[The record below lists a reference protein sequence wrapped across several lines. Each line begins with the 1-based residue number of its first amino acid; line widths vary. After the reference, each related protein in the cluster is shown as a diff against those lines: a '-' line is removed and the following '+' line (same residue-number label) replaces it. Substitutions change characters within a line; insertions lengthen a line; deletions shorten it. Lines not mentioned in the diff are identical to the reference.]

1 MATTFD
7 ASYYLSNNPDVL
19 TAILSGV
26 FSSAEQHYQMFG
38 EKEGRMPNPFFNPSF
53 YYAQNP
59 DVLSAVLSGAFP
71 TALDHYEMF
80 GEAEGRAFAD
90 GQVFNEAA
98 YLAAN
103 PDVAAAVTDGTFSS
117 GYEHFVLFGAEE
129 GRTGSGTTGGTGST
143 FNLTVNQDSGT
154 AFTGT
159 AGSDTFLAPAQSTT
173 FPVPGFINT
182 LQNVD
187 SLDGGAGADTLS
199 VTLADLITPISAPTL
214 KNVESVNVRF
224 AAVTAVLDLANA
236 TGVTG
241 ITVADSTTAGKV
253 ASVGAVDTLTVKNTT
268 SLTQFDGSTAT
279 TLKVTLDTVGKSTGN
294 ATVDLGATAA
304 AKATTGAFTLNNA
317 YVDLNSTI
325 ADALTTLTVAAT
337 GTNKLSLVDSGNDLT
352 SVTVTGAGSLDLSPT
367 ALNGA
372 LTNFDASASTGAI
385 KADIQSTKAV
395 TVTTGSGADVI
406 DMDTA
411 VIAKSSVA
419 LGSGNDSLYAGA
431 QLANFDAGVN
441 GGDGTDIIN
450 ITDGATLTSTTAKY
464 ISNFETLDVSGGKGS
479 YDVSLNSFATVQID
493 EAVNGALTGDV
504 TFANT
509 ADAFTLN
516 VASKADGTDFDVVK
530 NTIVTLK
537 DAAGTTA
544 AGTAESFTLVAT
556 LNDGDKDNGAD
567 GNINAQTIT
576 VAGVENLIVKA
587 SVGTVDGGT
596 TAVVSSAYTLTANL
610 VAAAAETLTIS
621 GDASVDLSA
630 ATTIGVLT
638 KVDAS
643 ASTGNVTIDLSTHAK
658 SVAYTGSAGVDTYT
672 ASTLGD
678 TIYTGKGADVVTLT
692 AGVRDTFVLKA
703 ATDSQVTDTS
713 KDGKITLAADTGF
726 DTVNALTAGAAATDD
741 RIDLTNFGFSGAQRG
756 VVDVTAK
763 VTGTTDLTS
772 ITDLFNDPAGDRG
785 VAYSTIGADSFVFV
799 DVNKDGDFTAAADLV
814 VKLVAVASISET
826 TINF

>member
-19 TAILSGV
+19 TAILSGA

-159 AGSDTFLAPAQSTT
+159 AGSDTFVAAAAQD
-173 FPVPGFINT
+173 GNGILINT
-182 LQNVD
+182 LQSVD
-187 SLDGGAGADTLS
+187 ALDGGAGTDTLS
-199 VTLADLITPISAPTL
+199 ATLAEVRTVSPTL
-214 KNVESVNVRF
+214 KNIESINVRF
-224 AAVTAVLDLANA
+224 ADAGAVLDLANA

-294 ATVDLGATAA
+294 ATVDLGAATA

-352 SVTVTGAGSLDLSPT
+352 SVTVTGAGSLDLSAT

-372 LTNFDASASTGAI
+372 LTKFDASASTGAI

-596 TAVVSSAYTLTANL
+596 TAVASSAYTLTANL